1 MLIDTAQPLDSLQ
14 IDKSSHMGIQKHLL
28 LSFVARNANNEGAV
42 QGIMKEDVKSEVVKA
57 LEA

>member
-14 IDKSSHMGIQKHLL
+14 IDKSSHMCIQKHLL
-28 LSFVARNANNEGAV
+28 LSFVARNASSEGAV